1 MEVTLLLAAGGGAAG
16 LFGSLLGLG
25 GGILIVPMLTLGF
38 GLDVRHAVGISLL
51 GVVATSSASAAVYL
65 QRHVARLRL
74 GSLLELGTV
83 CGAIAGGLIA
93 FALDGRLIAGLFAAM
108 LLYTALSMLWR
119 RSDGDDGGEDGS
131 AEVLPETWPRHLG
144 AGAGAGVVGGIVS
157 ALLGV
162 GGGVVLVPA
171 MHLLMGLPLRA
182 ATATSNLMIGVT
194 VTASAFLYISRGAVD
209 AFVAGPTVLG
219 VVVGATLGSRVSHRI
234 DLRVLRLLFVVVLCI
249 VAAQMA
255 ARALDLHGIPLLTR
269 D

>member
-83 CGAIAGGLIA
+83 GGAIAGGLIA

-108 LLYTALSMLWR
+108 LLYTALSMFWR
-119 RSDGDDGGEDGS
+119 RSGGGDGGEDGS
-131 AEVLPETWPRHLG
+131 AEALPETWPRHLG
-144 AGAGAGVVGGIVS
+144 GGVGAGVVGGIVS

-162 GGGVVLVPA
+162 GGGIVMVPA

-194 VTASAFLYISRGAVD
+194 VTASAFLYVSRGAVD

-234 DLRVLRLLFVVVLCI
+234 DLRVLRLLFVVVLCT

>member
-1 MEVTLLLAAGGGAAG
+1 VEVTLLLAAGGGAAG

-83 CGAIAGGLIA
+83 GGAIAGGLIA

-119 RSDGDDGGEDGS
+119 RSDGGDGGEDGS

-144 AGAGAGVVGGIVS
+144 GGVVAGVVGGIVS

-171 MHLLMGLPLRA
+171 MHLLMGLPMRA

-194 VTASAFLYISRGAVD
+194 VTASAFLYVSRGAVD

-269 D
+269 G